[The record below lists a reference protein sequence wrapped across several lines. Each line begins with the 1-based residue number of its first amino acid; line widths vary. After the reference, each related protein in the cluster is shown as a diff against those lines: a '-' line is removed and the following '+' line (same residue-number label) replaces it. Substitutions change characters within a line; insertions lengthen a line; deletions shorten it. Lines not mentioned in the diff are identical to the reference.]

1 MHRVS
6 TWCLVIAVLVAAPS
20 VAFAQASVTGVV
32 RDTSGAVLPGVT
44 VEAASPALIEKVRTA
59 VTDDSGTYRLV
70 DLRAG
75 TYSVSFT
82 LPGFS
87 VVKRD
92 GVELAGSF
100 TATINVELRVGGVEE
115 TITVTGESPIV
126 DVQSV
131 RRQMVLD
138 NDVISAIPSSRSYNN
153 LIQLIPNS
161 VNQAGAPTD
170 VQVVPG
176 MVVFGGFG
184 GRSNE
189 GRVNVDGISVGS
201 AFNGAGVSSY
211 LPDVA
216 NAREITMITSG
227 GLGEAEGGGPS
238 LNVLPKEGG
247 NRVSGTVFGSG
258 ATEGMIG
265 SNFTEELRQRGLSTP
280 GVTRKVWDFN
290 LGIGGPIAND
300 RLWYYANLRDE
311 GSERTVPGMFANKNA
326 GDPTKWLYEADT
338 TRPAVLAASYRI
350 MALRLTAQA
359 TPRNKF
365 SVFYDQQLPCEG
377 GAAANFTGSACR
389 KSEANEV
396 FAGSTAAPTP
406 SASATNAPETA
417 GYRDFGNRVA
427 QTKWTSPLNNRLL
440 VEANFGMYR
449 SRYGGGQVPGLS
461 TESLIRVNEFCTST
475 TFPVATSGCARNGG
489 IAGLNYRSLNWFSNV
504 NWNNQWAAAA
514 SFVTGR
520 HSVKFGYQGALLID
534 QRKNFM
540 NDQFVS
546 YRTQNGYPDQIT
558 LNISR
563 FQIYQSVRSDAFYA
577 QEQWT
582 MGRLTFQGAL
592 RYDHAWSYYPEQS
605 VGVQR
610 FFAAERAYPRTTGV
624 EGYHE
629 LWPRGGVAID
639 VFGTGRTSVKVNFG
653 RYLEAAQN
661 GGTFTALNPTN
672 RLSTTTT
679 RVWQDDDG
687 DFIPDCNLTLTGAQG
702 TQTAAGGV
710 PDGIDFCGANQNP
723 NFGTETFDSTLDPD
737 LVSGWGK
744 RAGDW
749 QIGASIQ
756 QELLPRVAVE
766 VGYQRRWLTNALATD
781 NLSRSAAEHDAFSVP
796 IPSDPRLPGSG
807 GGSITGLYN
816 VNATAA
822 ARLTNNFQTLGDN
835 LGSWIQSA
843 DSINVNISAR
853 TRNGLMV
860 QGGMNTGNSNN
871 DYCEIRAAIPEWTVL
886 GAQSPTNPWC
896 DTSTGWQTRFTALG
910 SYTIPKVDVQVAG
923 TLRSDQGTQ
932 LAANYSV
939 AAAGTTLG
947 RAFAGLGAPTI
958 SVNLIE
964 PGTLYGDRVNQVDM
978 RFAKVLRFGGTRA
991 TVGIDL
997 YNIAN
1002 SDTTLTYNQT
1012 FIVPDPANPASKW
1025 LRPTSV
1031 LHPRYVKISAQLDF

>member
-44 VEAASPALIEKVRTA
+44 VEAASPALIGKVRTA

-70 DLRAG
+70 DLRSG

-247 NRVSGTVFGSG
+247 NRLSGTVFGSG
-258 ATEGMIG
+258 ASSGMVG
-265 SNFTEELRQRGLSTP
+265 SNFSDDLKARGLSTP

-350 MALRLTAQA
+350 TALRLTAQA

-365 SVFYDQQLPCEG
+365 AVFYDQQLPCEG
-377 GAAANFTGSACR
+377 GAANGFSGSACR
-389 KSEANEV
+389 TSGANEV

-406 SASATNAPETA
+406 SASATSAPETA
-417 GYRDFGNRVA
+417 AYRAFGNKVA
-427 QTKWTSPLNNRLL
+427 QAKWTSPLTSRLL
-440 VEANFGMYR
+440 LEANFGMYR
-449 SRYGGGQVPGLS
+449 SRYGGGQVPGLE
-461 TESLIRVNEFCTST
+461 TENLIRVQEACTT
-475 TFPVATSGCARNGG
+475 AAGCAANGG

-504 NWNNQWAAAA
+504 NWNNQWATAA

-540 NDQFVS
+540 NDQFLS
-546 YRTQNGYPDQIT
+546 YRTQNGVPDQIT
-558 LNISR
+558 LTINR

-582 MGRLTFQGAL
+582 LGRFTAQGAI
-592 RYDHAWSYYPEQS
+592 RYDHAWSYFPEQT
-605 VGVQR
+605 VGAQR
-610 FFAAERAYPRTTGV
+610 FFPTSVSYARTPGV

-629 LWPRGGVAID
+629 LWPRGGLAID
-639 VFGTGRTSVKVNFG
+639 VFGTGKTSVKLNFG

-661 GGTFTALNPTN
+661 GGTFIALNPTG

-679 RVWQDDDG
+679 RTWTDNDRDWVA
-687 DFIPDCNLTLTGAQG
+687 DCDLNSSAAQAPATTGSVDA
-702 TQTAAGGV
+702 
-710 PDGIDFCGANQNP
+710 CGPNATV
-723 NFGTETFDSTLDPD
+723 NFGTAVFDSTLDPA
-737 LVSGWGK
+737 LISGWGN
-744 RAGDW
+744 RPGDW
-749 QIGASIQ
+749 QIGASVQ

-766 VGYQRRWLTNALATD
+766 LGYQRRWLTNSLVTD
-781 NLSRSAAEHDAFSVP
+781 NRSRSAAEHDLFGVA
-796 IPSDPRLPGSG
+796 IPTDPRLPGG
-807 GGSITGLYN
+807 GGGMLNGLYN

-822 ARLTNNFQTLGDN
+822 TRLTDNFQTLADTY
-835 LGSWIQSA
+835 GSFVQSS
-843 DSINVNISAR
+843 DSVNVNVTAR
-853 TRNGLMV
+853 TKNGLVV
-860 QGGMNTGNSNN
+860 QGGMNTGNSNS
-871 DYCEIRAAIPEWTVL
+871 DYCEIRSAIPEWNVL

-910 SYTIPKVDVQVAG
+910 SYTVPKVDVQVAG

-939 AAAGTTLG
+939 AAGATTLG
-947 RAFAGLGAPTI
+947 RNFAGLGSPTI
-958 SVNLIE
+958 TVNLVE

-978 RFAKVLRFGGTRA
+978 RFAKVLRFGRTRA
-991 TVGIDL
+991 TVGFDL
-997 YNIAN
+997 YNITN
-1002 SDTTLTYNQT
+1002 SATPLTYNQT

-1031 LHPRYVKISAQLDF
+1031 LHPRYVKISAQFDF

>member
-1 MHRVS
+1 V
-6 TWCLVIAVLVAAPS
+6 VAVLVAAPS
-20 VAFAQASVTGVV
+20 VAWAQASIVGVV
-32 RDTSGAVLPGVT
+32 RDNSGAVLPGVT

-59 VTDDSGTYRLV
+59 VTDASGTYRLV

-75 TYSVSFT
+75 TYTVTFT

-87 VVKRD
+87 VAKRD
-92 GVELAGSF
+92 GIELAGSF
-100 TATINVELRVGGVEE
+100 TATINIDLRVGGIEE

-153 LIQLIPNS
+153 LIQLIPSS

-216 NAREITMITSG
+216 NAREIAMITSG

-247 NRVSGTVFGSG
+247 NRLSGTFFVSGVTSG
-258 ATEGMIG
+258 MVG
-265 SNFTEELRQRGLSTP
+265 SNFTPELQARGLPTP
-280 GVTRKVWDFN
+280 GVTRKVWDYN
-290 LGIGGPIAND
+290 LGIGGPIAAD

-350 MALRLTAQA
+350 TALRLTTQA
-359 TPRNKF
+359 TPRNKVA
-365 SVFYDQQLPCEG
+365 VFYDQQLPCEG
-377 GAAANFTGSACR
+377 GAASGFSGSACR
-389 KSEANEV
+389 TSGANEV

-417 GYRDFGNRVA
+417 AYRAFGNRVA
-427 QTKWTSPLNNRLL
+427 QAKWTSPVSNRLL
-440 VEANFGMYR
+440 VEASFGMYR
-449 SRYGGGQVPGLS
+449 SRYGGGQVPGLE
-461 TESLIRVNEFCTST
+461 TESLIRVTEACT
-475 TFPVATSGCARNGG
+475 VAGGCPLNGN

-504 NWNNQWAAAA
+504 NWNNQWATSA

-520 HSVKFGYQGALLID
+520 HSIKFGYQGALLID

-540 NDQFVS
+540 NDQYVS
-546 YRTQNGYPDQIT
+546 YRTQNGVPDQVT

-563 FQIYQSVRSDAFYA
+563 FQIYQSVRSNAFYA

-582 MGRLTFQGAL
+582 VGRFTLQGAI
-592 RYDHAWSYYPEQS
+592 RYDHAWSYFPEQT
-605 VGVQR
+605 VPAQR
-610 FFAAERAYPRTTGV
+610 FLATEQNYSRTVGV

-639 VFGTGRTSVKVNFG
+639 VFGTGKTSVKLNFG

-661 GGTFTALNPTN
+661 GGLFIALNPTG
-672 RLSTTTT
+672 RLATAVT
-679 RVWQDDDG
+679 RTWSDNDRDWVV
-687 DFIPDCNLTLTGAQG
+687 DCDLNNSAAQSPAATGSVDVCGVNPNL
-702 TQTAAGGV
+702 
-710 PDGIDFCGANQNP
+710 
-723 NFGTETFDSTLDPD
+723 NFGTPVFDSTLDPG
-737 LVSGWGK
+737 LLSGWGN

-749 QIGASIQ
+749 QIGASVQ

-766 VGYQRRWLTNALATD
+766 LGYQRRWLTNFLATD
-781 NLSRSAAEHDAFSVP
+781 NRSRTAAEHDVFGVNVP
-796 IPSDPRLPGSG
+796 TDPRLPGG
-807 GGSITGLYN
+807 GGGVLGGLYN
-816 VNATAA
+816 VNPSAA
-822 ARLTNNFQTLGDN
+822 ARLTDNFQTLADN
-835 LGSWIQSA
+835 FGAYVQSA

-853 TRNGLMV
+853 TQYGLML
-860 QGGMNTGNSNN
+860 QGGMNTGNQNS
-871 DYCEIRAAIPEWTVL
+871 DYCEIRAVVPEWTVL

-923 TLRSDQGTQ
+923 TVRSDQGAQ
-932 LAANYSV
+932 LAANYSTAV
-939 AAAGTTLG
+939 AGTTLG
-947 RAFAGLGAPTI
+947 RSFAGLGSPTI
-958 SVNLIE
+958 TVNLVE

-978 RFAKVLRFGGTRA
+978 RFAKVLRFGRTRA
-991 TVGIDL
+991 TVGVDL

-1002 SDTTLTYNQT
+1002 SATTLTYNQT
-1012 FIVPDPANPASKW
+1012 FVPGVTTGTAAW

-1031 LHPRYVKISAQLDF
+1031 LHPRYVKLGAQIDF